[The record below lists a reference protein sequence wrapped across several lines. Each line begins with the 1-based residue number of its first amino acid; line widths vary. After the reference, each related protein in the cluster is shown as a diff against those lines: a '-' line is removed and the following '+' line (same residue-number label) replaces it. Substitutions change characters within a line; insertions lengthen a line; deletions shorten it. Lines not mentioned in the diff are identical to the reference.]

1 MKLPSRIPT
10 HLDSEDE
17 QKWNHTDE
25 PTSGGRCCACPKT
38 DNQLKKE
45 QEEIEYR
52 KTFENYLHNEVFESR
67 YRCCVVT
74 KSSIIILCSW
84 PTMLFAK
91 WTEGVHLSLSHFVTP
106 PENVCLSHLSVC
118 VWFMWSPASV
128 VGTTTAAS

>member
-10 HLDSEDE
+10 HLGSEDE

-67 YRCCVVT
+67 Y
-74 KSSIIILCSW
+74 SSLIGI
-84 PTMLFAK
+84 K
-91 WTEGVHLSLSHFVTP
+91 LSSLAGH
-106 PENVCLSHLSVC
+106 
-118 VWFMWSPASV
+118 
-128 VGTTTAAS
+128 